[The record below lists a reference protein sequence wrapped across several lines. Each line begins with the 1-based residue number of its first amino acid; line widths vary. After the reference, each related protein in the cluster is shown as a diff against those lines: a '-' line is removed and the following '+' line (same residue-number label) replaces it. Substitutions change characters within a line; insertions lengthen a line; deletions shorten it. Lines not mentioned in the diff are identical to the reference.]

1 MSFEP
6 LVNFEILKWVMCFF
20 NIVLFYFGVVNFNK
34 HRLLKKGFHDKQIQE
49 FVDSSISDKNTFKKK
64 SVFYFSLCA
73 VSWVLML
80 VFVYGGK

>member
-1 MSFEP
+1 MSVDP
-6 LVNFEILKWVMCFF
+6 LVNFETLKWVMCFF

-49 FVDSSISDKNTFKKK
+49 FVDSSIPDKNTFKKK